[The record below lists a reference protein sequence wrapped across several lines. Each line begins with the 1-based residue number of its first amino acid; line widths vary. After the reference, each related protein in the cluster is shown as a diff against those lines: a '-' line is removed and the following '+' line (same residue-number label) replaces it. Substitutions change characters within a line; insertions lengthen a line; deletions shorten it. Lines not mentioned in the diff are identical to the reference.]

1 MCVTKKG
8 SVGLK
13 KGGWEKTVMKI
24 AEPDDFS
31 KCRLNFRPIRGILD
45 NTHNNS
51 MSFAG
56 GNLSILRSET
66 VVVKGGGWP

>member
-1 MCVTKKG
+1 
-8 SVGLK
+8 
-13 KGGWEKTVMKI
+13 MKI

-31 KCRLNFRPIRGILD
+31 KWRLNFRPIRGILD

-56 GNLSILRSET
+56 VNLSILISET

>member
-1 MCVTKKG
+1 
-8 SVGLK
+8 
-13 KGGWEKTVMKI
+13 MKI

-56 GNLSILRSET
+56 VNLSILLSET